1 MCSYRKLLPHS
12 FPCCSHI
19 EFHIY
24 SFSDLLLIHLL
35 PLWPRQ
41 KVHWCLHMCGV
52 LLFRCDRRRTWV
64 ICFGEGPTSLTYHC
78 VSNQYWVHPKKRLL
92 RVLNT
97 IWSLSSDATFW
108 RRVTWK
114 KMFRQQQQSLHLPH
128 QRQKE
133 DKSSKHKL
141 QGKEAK
147 LWHSVF
153 VQVHNQY
160 WTNQNKVLF
169 SPRDQSILSFT
180 INGISRITI
189 PPYCLAWRYAN
200 MYFSDVV
207 TQNWQGAPSIS

>member
-1 MCSYRKLLPHS
+1 MLLPYWIPYIH
-12 FPCCSHI
+12 SHI
-19 EFHIY
+19 CFSYIY
-24 SFSDLLLIHLL
+24 
-35 PLWPRQ
+35 
-41 KVHWCLHMCGV
+41 
-52 LLFRCDRRRTWV
+52 FRCDRNKKYTDASICVVCSFSVV
-64 ICFGEGPTSLTYHC
+64 IDAERGSSVSGRAPHLWHITASLK
-78 VSNQYWVHPKKRLL
+78 YWVHPKKRLL

-147 LWHSVF
+147 VWHSVF

-169 SPRDQSILSFT
+169 SPHDQSILSFT